1 MRGLRHYGVWLD
13 RVFTVVTAVVG
24 LAALYLLTTERVLP
38 ALRGE
43 PARVS
48 EGERMEGRLV
58 LEPLEDSASRGT
70 VGELIAVPGD
80 RATVLMVFSSS
91 CPSCY
96 ANLPAWR
103 RVLESG
109 VGRADI
115 LAVGL
120 QRDRIAA
127 RDYVRA
133 HLGGVRGLVPRDPRR
148 FAAILGIEVVPFTA
162 VVAADGMVRYARG
175 GSLDSAAVAALI
187 RALGP

>member
-1 MRGLRHYGVWLD
+1 
-13 RVFTVVTAVVG
+13 VVTAVVG
-24 LAALYLLTTERVLP
+24 LVALVLLTTERILP

-48 EGERMEGRLV
+48 EGERLEGRLV
-58 LEPLEDSASRGT
+58 LESLEDSASRGT
-70 VGELIAVPGD
+70 VGESIAVPGD
-80 RATVLMVFSSS
+80 RATLLLVFSSS

-109 VGRADI
+109 IGRVEM

-127 RDYVRA
+127 RDYVRM
-133 HLGGVRGLVPRDPRR
+133 HLDGVRGLVPRDPRR
-148 FAAILGIEVVPFTA
+148 FAATLGIEVVPFTA
-162 VVAADGMVRYARG
+162 VIAADGMVRYARS
-175 GSLDSAAVAALI
+175 GSLDSAAVATLI